1 LGSDTAPAVGEREDM
16 LWEGASARVEHI
28 VSGRLEAPVDYDQDD
43 DEWVLVLAGS
53 AEIEIHDE
61 VLDLAAGDWLLLPA
75 RTPHRLLSVEP
86 GTRWLA
92 LHARRG

>member
-1 LGSDTAPAVGEREDM
+1 M